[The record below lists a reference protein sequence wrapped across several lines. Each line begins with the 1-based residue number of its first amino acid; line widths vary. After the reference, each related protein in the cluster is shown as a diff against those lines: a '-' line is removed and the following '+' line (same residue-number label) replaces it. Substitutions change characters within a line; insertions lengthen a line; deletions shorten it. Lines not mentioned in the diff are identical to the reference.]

1 MRRVLIF
8 AVMACFFAQLAFAD
22 NGEIKIGDRYDVL
35 GPTVLRNGPGEKFE
49 KKINRKATEVL
60 GRKEYLS
67 IDESTT
73 IRVLKVEKGWVEIQ
87 VDEPNWLRESHIGW
101 VPVKKI
107 RLGVSIKKVDGW
119 IRHNCLVYRGK
130 NENNPIGTLAKPA
143 SVGVADDG
151 SGWLKIIHAPVRTL
165 SKEKYLTQQEI
176 GDDAYIEANNFTT
189 EMPGKWNK

>member
-8 AVMACFFAQLAFAD
+8 AVVACFFARVAFAD
-22 NGEIKIGDRYDVL
+22 NGEIKIGERYDIL
-35 GPTVLRNGPGEKFE
+35 GSTVLRSGPGENFE
-49 KKINRKATEVL
+49 KKINKKATEMI
-60 GRKEYLS
+60 GKKEYLS

-73 IRVLKVEKGWVEIQ
+73 VRVLKVEKGWAEIQ
-87 VDEPNWLRESHIGW
+87 VEEPEWLRESHIGW
-101 VPVKKI
+101 IRINKI
-107 RLGVSIKKVDGW
+107 RLGESTKKLEGW
-119 IRHNCLVYRGK
+119 IRHKCLVYRGK

-165 SKEKYLTQQEI
+165 SKEKYLSQEEV
-176 GDDAYIEANNFTT
+176 GDDAYIKASDFTT